1 MAANAVT
8 RTEDR
13 TSGNGRALAS
23 VVVGLAATATMPLA
37 IVATRYSGSYE
48 LLHAGVAIPV
58 AVLLGALAIG
68 IARGALRLDDMR
80 LGRCTLTP
88 AGRSAMGDAQGV
100 PAEDAAQAT
109 GLAAGDR
116 DHGGRGLQV
125 DARRPAKTARTVGP
139 GLRTPCPAG

>member
-8 RTEDR
+8 RTEER

-23 VVVGLAATATMPLA
+23 LVVGLAATATMPLA

-80 LGRCTLTP
+80 LGR
-88 AGRSAMGDAQGV
+88 AGGRRTARLGQALGV
-100 PAEDAAQAT
+100 L
-109 GLAAGDR
+109 GISLAATCAVALAVYGILTYLGER
-116 DHGGRGLQV
+116 
-125 DARRPAKTARTVGP
+125 
-139 GLRTPCPAG
+139 